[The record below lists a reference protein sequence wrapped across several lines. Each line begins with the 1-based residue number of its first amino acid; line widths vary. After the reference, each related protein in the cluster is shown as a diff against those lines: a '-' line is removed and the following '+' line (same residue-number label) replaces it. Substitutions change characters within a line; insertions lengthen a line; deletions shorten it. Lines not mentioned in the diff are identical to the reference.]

1 MLFRRGFI
9 LFGVFWF
16 VKAGCQNGM
25 SVPSVFFLCPALLRS
40 NLFSCVQ
47 DVTGNPQGL
56 SDCLSVSLRDSRISG
71 YFREGA
77 EIRESRG
84 DRFYFLS
91 MSGCSLVDGGQGK
104 LVGRNFN
111 HFKSST
117 SLTSYLRLLILRLEA
132 GVPSKKFSLNT
143 VLSSVNEISCVGC
156 FIR

>member
-25 SVPSVFFLCPALLRS
+25 SVSSVFFLCPALLRS

-84 DRFYFLS
+84 GRFYFLS

-117 SLTSYLRLLILRLEA
+117 FQQVVDFIFEVADSPFGSWRAVKEILIEYGIEFRE
-132 GVPSKKFSLNT
+132 
-143 VLSSVNEISCVGC
+143 
-156 FIR
+156 

>member
-1 MLFRRGFI
+1 MATESTRKRDKEMLFRRGFI

-25 SVPSVFFLCPALLRS
+25 SVSSVFFLCPALLRS

-77 EIRESRG
+77 EIRGSRG
-84 DRFYFLS
+84 GR
-91 MSGCSLVDGGQGK
+91 GK
-104 LVGRNFN
+104 PVGRNFN

-117 SLTSYLRLLILRLEA
+117 FQQVVDFIFEVADSPFGSWRAVKEILIEYGIEFRE
-132 GVPSKKFSLNT
+132 
-143 VLSSVNEISCVGC
+143 
-156 FIR
+156 